1 MLNGGR
7 GTKAAQIGKLLT
19 VAGFRVLTFPRRR
32 AKCLKRPDGGVVTQ
46 RTANPNATRANPTE
60 LAIMPVLEARELLRG
75 GCSYCQPSI
84 NAPLGRECESEDRQ

>member
-19 VAGFRVLTFPRRR
+19 VAGSRVLTVPQKR

-46 RTANPNATRANPTE
+46 RTANPNATRPNPTE
-60 LAIMPVLEARELLRG
+60 LAIMPALEARSVLRG
-75 GCSYCQPSI
+75 GCSHCQPAKSI
-84 NAPLGRECESEDRQ
+84 NAPLGRECEEEG